1 MNFFKES
8 KQITLNKNLF
18 SILRKRLLLVMF
30 FVVGQLM
37 AQQSITGVVTDEQG
51 PLPGATIVV
60 KGTSNG
66 VTTDF
71 DGNFSIKASEGDVL
85 VVSFVGFQNQE
96 ITLSSNQDV
105 VNVALSP
112 DNELDEVII
121 TGYGSQKKVNLTGA
135 VAAVSGEVLDDR
147 PIVNVGEGLQGV
159 IPNLNIEIR
168 NGDPTTSPDFNI
180 RGFESINGG
189 SPLILVDGVPMDLGS
204 LNPNDIA
211 SVSVLKDAS
220 SAAVYGARAAFGVV
234 LIETKKGK
242 KGKVNATFTSEFSWG
257 KPIMFSDPIDDPYQ
271 YALARNTANI
281 RTNGSPTFDDVYVA
295 NAKAYSE
302 NPSLETAW
310 NVVDGSLQYVGYNDF
325 KNIYLR
331 DWAPQQ
337 RHNLSVSGATD
348 TSNYYV
354 SLGFLEK
361 KGWINNDEKNI
372 DYDRYNLLAKVSYKI
387 NDWIEMDTRALIT
400 VEENDE
406 PHFYN
411 WDVNINS
418 FARLGH
424 RPTSFPDLP
433 YYLTPGDRPQFEQ
446 YIGMN
451 FLSVNPL
458 AYLEQGGRDL
468 LHQNDIVATQGVT
481 LTPAKGLKIRAEFS
495 PNYTYIRTEDQ
506 RTKVKG
512 LANFDLNSLRIEEGF
527 SATDYLENRND
538 SRFYYVFNA
547 YADYTYEPENS
558 DHWAKVTV
566 GFNQEQGQRQY
577 LRGKAYSL
585 ITSQITNI
593 NATTGAQEVYSGAD
607 HVSLRGVF
615 YRLNYIFKDKYIL
628 ELNGR
633 YDASS
638 RFPKEDRFDFFPS
651 ISMGWKISEEPFM
664 AGASA
669 WLDNLKVRASY
680 GELGNQL
687 LGNDFYPYIPTL
699 GSSTSSYLLGAGSRA
714 PYVSPAGLVSPDL
727 TWETVASSNFG
738 LDFAILNNRLDVSFD
753 LFSRMT
759 KDMLMN
765 VEYPSILGTNAPK
778 TNAADLKTTGWELSA
793 RWKNKINKDWSYGV
807 TLALSDSQSEITK
820 FENPTNSIV
829 SGEYRVGQKIGEIW
843 GYRTPGFFQ
852 TDDEVADY
860 ADQSQLG
867 NNWRAGDL
875 RFLDLNGDNVISE
888 GNLTTDDPG
897 DRVIIGNE
905 SLRYRFGI
913 NLDLK
918 YKNWSLSS
926 FFQGI
931 LKGDYFPPT
940 GNWNAFWPYNAGHA
954 EWYYITD
961 SWSPENPN
969 AYFPAP
975 HIGYN
980 DKKNYHVNDRYL
992 QDASYIRLK
1001 QLTLRYDVPQ
1011 NIVDIIGVSNLSVYY
1026 SGQNLWEFTNM
1037 RKPLDPEVRP
1047 TLTQEYFKNRT
1058 HAFGVKISL

>member
-37 AQQSITGVVTDEQG
+37 AQQSITGVVSDEQG

-257 KPIMFSDPIDDPYQ
+257 KPIMFFDPIDDPYQ

-793 RWKNKINKDWSYGV
+793 RWKNKINKDWSYGL

>member
-37 AQQSITGVVTDEQG
+37 AQQSITGVVSDEQG